1 MRRKLPTGR
10 VTPVAGSPVR
20 LFVDYENAAD
30 FLYDYADHLVHLE
43 AAVQTERV
51 VPPGTQVQLVLGF
64 PGLVEP
70 IVVEGIVRPHG
81 EDESSWTHVGLLASA
96 TPRLAA
102 IVERIRQ
109 GDKRVVVPVLRVLI
123 AEDNTHVCELVKNGL
138 TTATRRELRDIA
150 FGFDT
155 AADGGAALELLKRTT
170 FDAAIVDIAQDLL
183 LCDPVSGE
191 EAERIG
197 LVSLAVDG
205 AQLLPK
211 AYEVAD
217 RLAQGS
223 QSAIRWTKYSL
234 NNWLRQA
241 GPAFDTSLALEFM
254 GFAGPDV
261 QEGIASLRDR
271 RVPKFPTGPAR

>member
-1 MRRKLPTGR
+1 VRRKLPTGR

-64 PGLVEP
+64 PGLIEP

-170 FDAAIVDIAQDLL
+170 FDAAIVDIYL
-183 LCDPVSGE
+183 PV
-191 EAERIG
+191 
-197 LVSLAVDG
+197 LDG
-205 AQLLPK
+205 AGLIRQI
-211 AYEVAD
+211 
-217 RLAQGS
+217 RTTLAQPRMPVIAMSGGGDAARNAALRAGAS
-223 QSAIRWTKYSL
+223 TFLDKPIRLRSIVET
-234 NNWLRQA
+234 LRQ
-241 GPAFDTSLALEFM
+241 L
-254 GFAGPDV
+254 
-261 QEGIASLRDR
+261 IA
-271 RVPKFPTGPAR
+271 V